1 VLFLGESMVSRRQGL
16 LVTAVVVAALYG
28 VSLMMRPLAA
38 TNSSNARFNAYVTYF
53 RRQEGYIVEYRD
65 FDGFEDM
72 VDEMYK
78 PVGSPNPQA
87 ILPNVFVKSV
97 KVFTLG
103 RDFEGDEVAIMM
115 TPGSL
120 DYPVTVYYDD
130 EKNTLFYIGD
140 AFSSRFFYAARAPDP
155 TATYG
160 YYCTFAAN

>member
-1 VLFLGESMVSRRQGL
+1 
-16 LVTAVVVAALYG
+16 
-28 VSLMMRPLAA
+28 
-38 TNSSNARFNAYVTYF
+38 VTYF
-53 RRQEGYIVEYRD
+53 QRQEGYNVEYRD
-65 FDGFEDM
+65 FDGFEDI

-103 RDFEGDEVAIMM
+103 REFEGDEVAIMM
-115 TPGSL
+115 TPASL
-120 DYPVTVYYDD
+120 DNPVTIYYDD

-160 YYCTFAAN
+160 YYCVFASN